1 MYKSTFLRKNIYLKT
16 SIIWIVI
23 LVECLTLSI
32 LGYSIYSFTK
42 KRIRLEVENK
52 IKGISLTAAKLIQTN
67 DLLTIKNIEDQYKSE
82 YLRVHEI
89 LQKIKESHP
98 DIKYIYTMKKM
109 NNGRII
115 FTVDAEPT
123 DSENFSPPGDV
134 YNVEVPAL
142 NQAFTENS
150 GSYVNLD
157 FIQDKWGVWLSAFAP
172 VVDMQGRNIGVVGV
186 DLEASKILNEENH
199 LFKIIGICS
208 VISILLGILISIRFA
223 KKIVRPLYKLSQ
235 DVNQIQ
241 NFNFEETARI
251 HTRIYEF
258 KELARSIAAMRLG
271 LRSFK
276 KYVPAEVVLD
286 LLRNK
291 QEAFLSVEKKEITVM
306 FTDIIDFTTISEKIS
321 LDDLLVILSEY
332 FAAVTEVISRNRGTV
347 DKFIGDSIMAFWGAP
362 HENDNHAYDACRTAL
377 EIQLVLHNLN
387 KKLVDRNLPALNTR
401 VGISTGICTVGNIG
415 HKDRFNYTAVG
426 DTVNLAS
433 RVELLNKNYSTDI
446 LMTESTYEIVKD
458 FYDCIKIDHVPIKGK
473 KEIIDVYQLLNV
485 KDSMPSFRQRD

>member
-1 MYKSTFLRKNIYLKT
+1 VLNSFIFRKNIYLKN
-16 SIIWIVI
+16 SIVWIVVI
-23 LVECLTLSI
+23 TEFITISMM
-32 LGYSIYSFTK
+32 GYFVYSFSK
-42 KRIRLEVENK
+42 KRLREEIENK
-52 IKGISLTAAKLIQTN
+52 IKGVSLSVAHLI
-67 DLLTIKNIEDQYKSE
+67 DPADHVLLNKREDEFKTQYSKVRDV
-82 YLRVHEI
+82 LKKV
-89 LQKIKESHP
+89 KEAYP
-98 DIKYIYTMKKM
+98 DVKYIYTMKRHSS
-109 NNGRII
+109 GRII
-115 FTVDAEPT
+115 FIVDAEAQE
-123 DSENFSPPGDV
+123 SENFSYPGDN
-134 YNVEVPAL
+134 YSIDAAAL
-142 NQAFTENS
+142 NKAFNENS
-150 GSYVNLD
+150 GAHISED
-157 FIQDKWGVWLSAFAP
+157 FIQDKWGIWLSAFAP
-172 VVDMQGRNIGVVGV
+172 IINAKNENVGVVGV
-186 DLEASKILNEENH
+186 DIDAQNVLNEEQK
-199 LFKIIGICS
+199 LFNIIFVTS
-208 VISILLGILISIRFA
+208 VISFLIGLLISLRFA
-223 KKIVRPLYKLSQ
+223 KRLVRPLYKLTQ

-241 NFNFEETARI
+241 NYNFEDTAKI
-251 HTRIYEF
+251 QTNIYEF
-258 KELARSIAAMRLG
+258 KELSRSIVSMRLG

-286 LLRNK
+286 LLTNK
-291 QEAFLSVEKKEITVM
+291 QEAFLNVEKKEITVM

-362 HENDNHAYDACRTAL
+362 FDNKNHAYDACRTAL

-387 KKLVDRNLPALNTR
+387 KKLVDRKLPALNTR

-446 LMTESTYEIVKD
+446 LMTESTYNIVKD

-485 KDSMPSFRQRD
+485 KDSLPSFRHHE